1 MNDVAPAQLVRTASR
16 GFTMIEL
23 LIVIIIFSTVA
34 VAVFP
39 KVHVFIV
46 HSHVNQAAMVVS
58 QDLAQAVTDAQR
70 QRKPVRIARGADMV
84 SFTVSDRASGM
95 VLTTRSLGLTDPYAL
110 DSVSFSVTPV
120 DVFPNG
126 FTSSALTVTLWD
138 EQYSRQVTMSRAGW
152 VRVP

>member
-1 MNDVAPAQLVRTASR
+1 MYHDSR

-39 KVHVFIV
+39 KVHVFTT
-46 HSHVNQAAMVVS
+46 HSRVNQAAMVVA
-58 QDLAQAVTDAQR
+58 QDMAQAVTDAQR

-84 SFTVSDRASGM
+84 SITISDRASGT
-95 VLTTRSLGLTDPYAL
+95 VLSTRSLGATDPYAL

-126 FTSSALTVTLWD
+126 FTSSALTITLWD

-152 VRVP
+152 VTLP

>member
-1 MNDVAPAQLVRTASR
+1 MNPAVRCPSIRNASR

-34 VAVFP
+34 LAVFP
-39 KVHVFIV
+39 KVHAFTT
-46 HSHVNQAAMVVS
+46 HSRVNQAAMVVA
-58 QDLAQAVTDAQR
+58 QDLAQALTTAAR

-84 SFTVSDRASGM
+84 SIVVSDRASGT
-95 VLTTRSLGLTDPYAL
+95 VLSTRSLGVNDPYVL

-126 FTSSALTVTLWD
+126 FTSNALTVTLWV
-138 EQYSRQVTMSRAGW
+138 EQYSRQVTLSRAGW
-152 VRVP
+152 VRVL